1 MAMSSWI
8 LYASA
13 VAFFLLS
20 GSATAQEL
28 CSCSPSTYTFT
39 LDFSLTCPPV
49 SVTRNPAIT
58 ATFCQISPLG
68 DPNETITDL
77 VPVEVESLGVLELG
91 QEFEVLSQY
100 NITGPFVSGDTFDY
114 TSLIDADGYDG
125 EAVRVIQLNIFATNV
140 LGEQIVNFFA
150 ISFTNTCDEYPALI
164 EGDSAGWTKFTTL
177 GTPSVDLC
185 PAAATEPPVEPTD
198 PPIAMSMSMEL
209 TIDDIEI
216 SLEDALMS
224 MSMNMGSTFRTSK
237 TDKKGKSPKIAKQT
251 SERSPKSPKSPK
263 TKKSKR
269 RRLRVHPIYHAD

>member
-20 GSATAQEL
+20 GSAKAQEL

-68 DPNETITDL
+68 DANETITDL
-77 VPVEVESLGVLELG
+77 VPVEVESLGILELG
-91 QEFEVLSQY
+91 QEFEVLSQH
-100 NITGPFVSGDTFDY
+100 NITGPLISGDTFDY

-125 EAVRVIQLNIFATNV
+125 APVRVIQLNIFATNA
-140 LGEQIVNFFA
+140 LGESIVNFFA

-164 EGDSAGWTKFTTL
+164 EGDSAGWTKFV
-177 GTPSVDLC
+177 SF
-185 PAAATEPPVEPTD
+185 PT
-198 PPIAMSMSMEL
+198 AMRSSGIQCLLYILSSGGNRHASISHIVLEL
-209 TIDDIEI
+209 TRYFLFPFCNILDDIG
-216 SLEDALMS
+216 
-224 MSMNMGSTFRTSK
+224 NTFRRFVSSCSDRT
-237 TDKKGKSPKIAKQT
+237 TGRT
-251 SERSPKSPKSPK
+251 N
-263 TKKSKR
+263 
-269 RRLRVHPIYHAD
+269 